1 MKNSL
6 WKKVVLVLLCL
17 CMAGMFAACADKKI
31 TETGNGTDVTEAPM
45 VTTEVTE
52 IPEITKEPET
62 TSTPAPTKTPTPTK
76 APVVVSEV
84 EGMKVVSPDG
94 NTCVQFWSDTEGVWY
109 YSVDDEEQPI
119 IGKSRIGMELKEGSL
134 YKGLSLA
141 EGSLSTREIKE
152 TYELFTGYN
161 AVMENYCNEMTF
173 VLTNENGSFQFE
185 VRVHNDGF
193 AYRYTDVTAGD
204 KETVTVTDEISEVA
218 LQQDCTSWAFGLN
231 GTYEGTFV
239 KRDYSQ
245 LRALSQKLCTPML
258 VLTGEHWM
266 LLTEAAALNNDG
278 EFCTSALQTKPGSVT
293 LNWAFGLRRDPA
305 KEATGEVDSPGH
317 LDIKSVETVNGFKT
331 PWRAAIISKDMNEFI
346 NSSLLADLNPAAD
359 EELFADV
366 SYIKP
371 GKVAWNWWS
380 EGSSTKDYNK
390 QIEYID
396 FAAENGWEYI
406 CMDADWRNFESRLA
420 EICRY
425 AKDKGVGIFVWVN
438 YRDLKDKA
446 SMETLIAKWKAAG
459 VVGLKTDYFESDEPS
474 VLQVMQNVAECC
486 AKNQLMVLYHGCIR
500 PGGECRTYPN
510 ILSTEAVLGE
520 EFHKWST
527 EPTVANCLMYPFTR
541 NLCGSMDYT
550 PTGVKV
556 DNEATYGFC
565 LAQTIVYESALQHFA
580 YAASAYKNYN
590 GLALLN
596 HIPTEW
602 DETLLLEGFPGE
614 NITLARRNGENW
626 FVGSMTAEGRT
637 VEFTLDFLGEGTYNA
652 YIYENR
658 ADGTGLARRELKVT
672 KEDKIVLELCD
683 GGGAAMMFTKGII
696 DTSIGENEALNPEGY
711 TYYEA
716 ESPSNWLAGEAK
728 GASSAFCS
736 GGQKVGYVGKK
747 GNTLTFPNVKAEET
761 GTYCML
767 VYYCSGENRKFTVT
781 VNGETQYVLD
791 KLNSGDYVHTAITAV
806 LVDLKAGNNVI
817 VFGNDTAYAPDL
829 DRIAVSDKLAGK
841 LDLSEYSAVLQK
853 DAKQENTVAEK
864 NPEFGENPII
874 RSIYTADPAPMVYGD
889 TLYLY
894 VSHDENQLVN
904 DFYTMVDW
912 YCYSTTD
919 MVNWTDHGKVFSLE
933 DIAWADDR
941 AWAPQAVERNG
952 KFYIYCPVHKKNGGM
967 AIAVGVSDSPTGPF
981 KDIGAPLVNEGDWND
996 IDPTVYIDDD
1006 GQAYLYF
1013 GNPEL
1018 RYVLLNE
1025 DMISYNKEVGVVKIP
1040 MTTESFGTGSQ
1051 STGTTY
1057 AEGPWFYKRDGI
1069 YYMVYAAFAKG
1080 QGSEHLAYST
1090 AESPTGPWVYGGV
1103 LMDEKGG
1110 TFTNHPGV
1118 IDYKGHSYLFYH
1130 TAELPGGNLFHR
1142 SVCVAEFTYN
1152 EDGTIDKVEK
1162 CEGVNI
1168 IK

>member
-1 MKNSL
+1 MKGKI
-6 WKKVVLVLLCL
+6 KKAMALFLLCIGMS
-17 CMAGMFAACADKKI
+17 CMLVACSKTEPAEDAVV
-31 TETGNGTDVTEAPM
+31 TETPEVTEAPEA
-45 VTTEVTE
+45 TETPEATEV
-52 IPEITKEPET
+52 PAA
-62 TSTPAPTKTPTPTK
+62 TSTPAPTKTPKPTK

-84 EGMKVVSPDG
+84 EDMKVSSPDG
-94 NTCVQFWSDTEGVWY
+94 KTEVQFWSDTEGVWY
-109 YSVDDEEQPI
+109 YSLTDGEQPI

-134 YKGLSLA
+134 YKGLSLS
-141 EGSLSTREIKE
+141 EGSLMTKEIKE

-161 AVMENYCNEMTF
+161 ALMENFCNEMTF
-173 VLTNENGSFQFE
+173 VLENEQGSFRFE
-185 VRVHNDGF
+185 VRVHNDGIG
-193 AYRYTDVTAGD
+193 YRYTDVTAGSAD
-204 KETVTVTDEISEVA
+204 AVTVLDEISEVA

-245 LRALSQKLCTPML
+245 LRGLSQKLCTPML
-258 VLTGEHWM
+258 VKTGDYWM
-266 LLTEAAALNNDG
+266 LLTEAAALNNNG

-305 KEATGEVDSPGH
+305 KESKGEVDSPGH
-317 LDIKSVETVNGFKT
+317 LEIKSVETVNGFTT
-331 PWRAAIISKDMNEFI
+331 PWRAVVISEDMNEFI
-346 NSSLLADLNPAAD
+346 NTSLIADLNPTAD
-359 EELFADV
+359 EELFEDV

-380 EGSSTKDYNK
+380 EGSATKDYNK

-396 FAAENGWEYI
+396 FAAENGWEHI
-406 CMDADWRNFESRLA
+406 CMDADWRNFEHRLA
-420 EICRY
+420 EICQY

-446 SMETLIAKWKAAG
+446 SMESLIAKWKAAG

-527 EPTVANCLMYPFTR
+527 DPTVRNCLMYPFTR

-602 DETLLLEGFPGE
+602 DETRFIEGFPGE
-614 NITLARRNGENW
+614 NITIARRNGENW
-626 FVGSMTAEGRT
+626 FVGSMTDAERT
-637 VEFTLDFLGEGTYNA
+637 VEFALDFLGEGTYNA

-658 ADGTGLARRELKVT
+658 ADGTGLARRELKV
-672 KEDKIVLELCD
+672 KKGDKVTLELCK
-683 GGGAAMMFTKGII
+683 GGGAAMMFTKGTI
-696 DTSIGENEALNPEGY
+696 DTSVGENEEMNPEGY

-716 ESPSNWLAGEAK
+716 ESPVNLLAGEAK

-736 GGQKVGYVGKK
+736 GGQKVGYVGQK
-747 GNTLTFPNVKAEET
+747 GNTLTFPNVKAEKS
-761 GTYCML
+761 GTYCLL
-767 VYYCSGENRKFTVT
+767 VYYCSGENRTFTLT
-781 VNGETQYVLD
+781 VNGEDRYDLT
-791 KLNSGDYVHTAITAV
+791 KLNSGDYVHPAV
-806 LVDLKAGNNVI
+806 AAVTVDLKAGNNFI
-817 VFGNDTAYAPDL
+817 VFGNDAAYAPDL
-829 DRIAVSDKLAGK
+829 DRIAVSDKLVSE
-841 LDLSEYSAVLQK
+841 LDLSDYADILYK
-853 DAKQENTVAEK
+853 DAKIATAEK
-864 NPEFGENPII
+864 DPDFCENPIV
-874 RSIYTADPAPMVYGD
+874 RSMYTADPAPMVYGD

-904 DFYTMVDW
+904 DFYTMLDW
-912 YCYSTTD
+912 YCYSTKD

-996 IDPTVYIDDD
+996 IDPTVFIDAD
-1006 GQAYLYF
+1006 GQTYLYF

-1025 DMISYNKEVGVVKIP
+1025 DMVSYNKEVGVVKVP
-1040 MTTESFGTGSQ
+1040 MTTESFGTGGQ

-1090 AESPTGPWVYGGV
+1090 SDSPTGPWVYRGV

-1118 IDYKGHSYLFYH
+1118 IDFKGHSYLFYH
-1130 TAELPGGNLFHR
+1130 TQELPGGNLFHR

-1162 CEGVNI
+1162 SDGVKK